1 MTNTQRARLTLQDP
15 LATAADKRAA
25 LQVLQDCFAAKYR
38 VYDTVQS
45 LRQQLMIER
54 AA

>member
-15 LATAADKRAA
+15 LASAADKRAA
-25 LQVLQDCFAAKYR
+25 LQVLQDCFADKYR
-38 VYDTVQS
+38 VFDTVQTV
-45 LRQQLMIER
+45 RQQLAIER